1 MAYIGTYYFNRLG
14 KKLLRYNRSIR
25 AALAKRGVTK
35 ASSDSIAFSALS
47 TTPIPYLP
55 LFSSK

>member
-1 MAYIGTYYFNRLG
+1 VSRDTYYFNRLG
-14 KKLLRYNRSIR
+14 KKLLRRDYSVR
-25 AALAKRGVTK
+25 AALAKRGINK

-47 TTPIPYLP
+47 TTPTPYLP